1 MSLALSPSPHI
12 HSGAD
17 TRRVMLD
24 VLIALTPSV
33 IAAAVLFSLRALLI
47 VLVTAVAACGAEALF
62 CIVTKRKQTVSDLS
76 AAVTG
81 VILALN
87 LPYTLPLWQA
97 AVGGVFATLVV
108 KMLFGGIGKNFANPA
123 ATARIVL
130 ILSFAEMSAHTFT
143 RFQALDGVTSAT
155 PLTEIANG
163 TPLSSL
169 PSLLD
174 LFLGNVG
181 GAMGETCILA
191 ILAGGVYLL
200 CRRVI
205 SLHAPLA
212 FIGTAYLFT
221 LLLMGDPYLSLYLVL
236 SGGILFGAVFMVTDY
251 TTTPLSKVG
260 QIIFGVG
267 CGIVTIIIRH
277 FGSLPEGV
285 SYAILLMNILT
296 PYIDKLALLLRRPFG
311 ARPGKR
317 GAV

>member
-33 IAAAVLFSLRALLI
+33 IAAAALFSLRALLL
-47 VLVTAVAACGAEALF
+47 VLVTTVAACGAEALF

-163 TPLSSL
+163 TPLSEL

-174 LFLGNVG
+174 LFLGNLG

-191 ILAGGVYLL
+191 ILIGAVYLL

-205 SLHAPLA
+205 TLHAPLA
-212 FIGTAYLFT
+212 FIGASYLLT
-221 LLLMGDPYLSLYLVL
+221 LALTGDLYLSLYLIL
-236 SGGILFGAVFMVTDY
+236 SGGILFAAVFMVTDY
-251 TTTPLSKVG
+251 TTTPLSKAG
-260 QIIFGVG
+260 QVIFGVG
-267 CGIVTIIIRH
+267 CGIITVIIRH

-296 PYIDKLALLLRRPFG
+296 PYIDKLSLLLRRPFG
-311 ARPGKR
+311 AIRKR
-317 GAV
+317 GTAK

>member
-1 MSLALSPSPHI
+1 MAFALSPSPHI
-12 HSGAD
+12 HSGAS

-33 IAAAVLFSLRALLI
+33 IAAAVLFSLRALLLLI
-47 VLVTAVAACGAEALF
+47 VTVAAACGAEALF
-62 CIVTKRKQTVSDLS
+62 CVITKKKQTVFDLS

-87 LPYTLPLWQA
+87 LPYTIPLWQA
-97 AVGGVFATLVV
+97 AVGGVFATAVV

-130 ILSFAEMSAHTFT
+130 ILSFAEVSTHTVT
-143 RFQALDGVTSAT
+143 RFQAIDGVTSAT

-163 TPLSSL
+163 TPLSEL
-169 PSLLD
+169 PTLLD
-174 LFLGNVG
+174 LFLGNMG
-181 GAMGETCILA
+181 GAMGETCTLA
-191 ILAGGVYLL
+191 ILIGAGYLL
-200 CRRVI
+200 FRRVI

-212 FIGTAYLFT
+212 FISTAYLFT
-221 LLLMGDPYLSLYLVL
+221 LLLTGDFYLSFYLLL
-236 SGGILFGAVFMVTDY
+236 SGGILFAAVFMVTDY

-260 QIIFGVG
+260 QVLFGVG
-267 CGIVTIIIRH
+267 CGIITVTIRE

-311 ARPGKR
+311 VSGKR
-317 GAV
+317 GAAK

>member
-33 IAAAVLFSLRALLI
+33 IAAAVLFSLRALLL
-47 VLVTAVAACGAEALF
+47 VLVTTVAACGAEALF

-169 PSLLD
+169 PTLLE

-191 ILAGGVYLL
+191 I
-200 CRRVI
+200 
-205 SLHAPLA
+205 P
-212 FIGTAYLFT
+212 
-221 LLLMGDPYLSLYLVL
+221 P
-236 SGGILFGAVFMVTDY
+236 ILWPPDE
-251 TTTPLSKVG
+251 K
-260 QIIFGVG
+260 
-267 CGIVTIIIRH
+267 
-277 FGSLPEGV
+277 
-285 SYAILLMNILT
+285 N
-296 PYIDKLALLLRRPFG
+296 
-311 ARPGKR
+311 
-317 GAV
+317 